1 LFHRRNALDYFR
13 DSLGARNS
21 SSSRRKN
28 TLRIFVTTFDV
39 SRVRFFAVFHRDS
52 KTRMSSPRGQRSDI
66 GTPADGPASPR
77 DAARPTSPPRTRA
90 RRPRSRTRVRRQPRP
105 SQALVA
111 PGRQGRA
118 VAPSAPRPRASFK
131 SPPRKRRVT
140 RPWRFRGIT
149 CSGCSRARPAWAA
162 GRSAADSLPW
172 APRRS
177 RTSRGTSRCRV
188 RARARRPDGEKYFYA
203 RHANPKSSSI
213 RRVRRRESDRRLA
226 VRPHPRAARESLSPA
241 RETRNA
247 KREKRKTKRVVL
259 TPR

>member
-1 LFHRRNALDYFR
+1 MYLASVFLPLSCLELENPHEVPLAVNAPTSARPPTVRPVRETPLDRRRRRAHER
-13 DSLGARNS
+13 VARGRARAFDANRVRARLS
-21 SSSRRKN
+21 SPQVARAARSRR
-28 TLRIFVTTFDV
+28 R
-39 SRVRFFAVFHRDS
+39 HR
-52 KTRMSSPRGQRSDI
+52 
-66 GTPADGPASPR
+66 GPAHPLSPLR
-77 DAARPTSPPRTRA
+77 GN
-90 RRPRSRTRVRRQPRP
+90 
-105 SQALVA
+105 VA
-111 PGRQGRA
+111 E
-118 VAPSAPRPRASFK
+118 
-131 SPPRKRRVT
+131 

-247 KREKRKTKRVVL
+247 KRETRKAKRVVL
-259 TPR
+259 TPRGPSPLLP